1 MGIQEK
7 LGRGSKAL
15 LLLAAAVIVLVGLK
29 LSASVVV
36 PVTLAAFVAAAT
48 SPFVRWLH
56 RHGIPRGFAVLF
68 VILGVLAV
76 LAGLG
81 FVITSAFVDLN
92 DALPTYMAELT
103 SAKRGAAAW
112 LADHGMNRAARS
124 LAVFDIGDW
133 LSDAITTVIVE
144 GGPSFLSSFGIVIL
158 VVVFIL
164 LEAATF
170 ERKAFWA
177 RQAGGV
183 NLRHL
188 RQTVHEVQKYLG
200 VKSAISLATGLL
212 CGIWCVVFNVEHAL
226 LWGVLAF
233 VLNYIPNVGSAVAA
247 VPPVV
252 VALAQQGVGIAA
264 TILIGYIVINTILGN
279 ILEPKVMGRALGLS
293 PLVVVLSMIVWG
305 FVLGPIGAVLSAP
318 LTMIVKI
325 VLMHTEDLRWV
336 AVLLAPVRSDEWH
349 ARNSVT
355 PPAPARTLTHH
366 GSTP

>member
-1 MGIQEK
+1 M
-7 LGRGSKAL
+7 
-15 LLLAAAVIVLVGLK
+15 LLAAAVIVLIGLK

-36 PVTLAAFVAAAT
+36 PIALAAFVAAAT
-48 SPFVRWLH
+48 SPFVHWLH
-56 RHGIPRGFAVLF
+56 RGGVPRGVAVFL
-68 VILGVLAV
+68 VITGVLGA
-76 LAGLG
+76 LAALG
-81 FVITSAFVDLN
+81 FIMTSAFVDLN
-92 DALPTYMAELT
+92 DGLPQYMEEVAV
-103 SAKRGAAAW
+103 AKRDAAAW
-112 LADHGMNRAARS
+112 LADHGMGRAARS

-133 LSDAITTVIVE
+133 LSDLVTTVLVE
-144 GGPSFLSSFGIVIL
+144 GGPSFLSAFVIVIL

-164 LEAATF
+164 LEAASF
-170 ERKAFWA
+170 ERKTFWA
-177 RQAGGV
+177 KQSGGA

-188 RQTVHEVQKYLG
+188 RQTVREVQKYLG
-200 VKSAISLATGLL
+200 VKSAISLATGIL
-212 CGIWCVVFNVEHAL
+212 CGLWCVVFDVEHAL
-226 LWGVLAF
+226 LWGLLAF

-252 VALAQQGVGIAA
+252 VALAQHGLGVAA
-264 TILIGYIVINTILGN
+264 AILIGYIVINTILGN

-336 AVLLAPVRSDEWH
+336 AVLLAPARSDDWH
-349 ARNSVT
+349 ARHSVT
-355 PPAPARTLTHH
+355 PPTPAPTLTHH